1 MLRRT
6 ALLAALVLSA
16 QVPGAAPLSA
26 HPNQGR
32 LDDVQAELRQKRQQ
46 LRTAHA
52 REQGLLGRVAA
63 SDARRDQLSTR
74 IGDLALALTRATAG
88 LEVSRAA
95 LVASRSDL
103 RTWRRRLASLERD
116 LAGRRERLGHRAATA
131 YRLGAGGYLDL
142 ILGADSLRTL
152 TDRMEFVDKVLV
164 ADSDLIASVDV
175 QAGLVQDH
183 RTRVAGLREMLTQR
197 AQSLE
202 REIVR
207 ITAMKAQQEALRAQ
221 VEREIA
227 VHTTLVGK
235 VQSEKAA
242 YRRAVKD
249 LQAESDRI
257 QGLIEGGGSSG
268 SGSGQLS
275 WPTAGPVVSGFGW
288 RTHPIY
294 GTRRFH
300 AGIDIDGECGQRISA
315 AAGGRVLSSGW
326 SGGYG
331 KTIVID
337 HGDGLSTLYAHQSK
351 LQVSAGE
358 QVARGQR
365 IGSVGTTGWS
375 TGCHLHFEVR
385 VNGEPV
391 DPMPYL

>member
-1 MLRRT
+1 VLRRT

-16 QVPGAAPLSA
+16 QVPGAAPLQA

-32 LDDVQAELRQKRQQ
+32 LDEVQAELRQKRQQ
-46 LRTAHA
+46 LRAAHA
-52 REQGLLGRVAA
+52 REQGLLGRIAA
-63 SDARRDQLSTR
+63 SDARSDGLSAS
-74 IGDLALALTRATAG
+74 IADLALALRRAAAR
-88 LEVSRAA
+88 LDESRAA
-95 LVASRSDL
+95 LVISRADL
-103 RTWRRRLASLERD
+103 RSWRRRLAALERD
-116 LAGRRERLGHRAATA
+116 LAGRRARLGQRAATA
-131 YRLGAGGYLDL
+131 YRMGAGGYLDL
-142 ILGADSLRTL
+142 VLGSDSLRTL
-152 TDRMEFVDKVLV
+152 TDRMAFVDKVLV
-164 ADSDLIASVDV
+164 ADSDLIRSVDV

-183 RTRVAGLREMLTQR
+183 RTRVADLRKTLIGR
-197 AQSLE
+197 AAGLE
-202 REIVR
+202 RDITR

-227 VHTTLVGK
+227 VHTDLVGE

-249 LQAESDRI
+249 LQADSDRI
-257 QGLIEGGGSSG
+257 QGLIQGGGSSG

-275 WPTAGPVVSGFGW
+275 WPAAGPVVSGFGW
-288 RTHPIY
+288 RTHPIF

-300 AGIDIDGECGQRISA
+300 AGIDIDAGCGDRISA
-315 AAGGRVLSSGW
+315 SAGGRVLSAGW

-331 KTIVID
+331 KATVID
-337 HGDGLSTLYAHQSK
+337 HGDGLSTLYAHQSR

-358 QVARGQR
+358 QVSRGER

-391 DPMPYL
+391 NPMPYL